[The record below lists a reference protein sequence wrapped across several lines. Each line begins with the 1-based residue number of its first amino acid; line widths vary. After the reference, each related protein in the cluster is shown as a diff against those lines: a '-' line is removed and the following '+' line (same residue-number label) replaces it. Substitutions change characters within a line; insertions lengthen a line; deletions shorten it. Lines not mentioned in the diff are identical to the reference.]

1 MVDSQIRREIEFASI
16 PENVNLVESL
26 VEELKAEFGL
36 SEEMEANMLVSLSEA
51 VNNAI
56 FHGNQKDPSKL
67 VKIKLLK
74 EDKILTF
81 SVEDKGGGF
90 NPAEVKDP
98 TADENLLS
106 PTGRGIFLMKTLA
119 DKVEFENGGR
129 TAVLTFSV
137 I

>member
-26 VEELKAEFGL
+26 VEELKTEFGL

-67 VKIKLLK
+67 VKIRLLK
-74 EDKILTF
+74 EDKTLTF
-81 SVEDKGGGF
+81 SVEDEGGGF

-119 DKVEFENGGR
+119 DKVEFENEGR
-129 TAVLTFSV
+129 TAVLTFS
-137 I
+137 